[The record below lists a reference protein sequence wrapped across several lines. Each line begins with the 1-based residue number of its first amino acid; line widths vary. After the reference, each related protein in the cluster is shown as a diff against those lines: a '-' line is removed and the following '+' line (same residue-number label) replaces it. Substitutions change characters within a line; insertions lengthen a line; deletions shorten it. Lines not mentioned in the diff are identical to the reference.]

1 MHNLETVLFCDVFK
15 RNNPNPS
22 LFKIEVYLKG
32 LLKHL
37 RTSQSRSCLNN
48 VFNLHKCNFFN
59 LATAF
64 ILTYNSFSHK
74 RILALISGL
83 LLDSHVH
90 DVAFFAGH

>member
-1 MHNLETVLFCDVFK
+1 MNFPILDNV
-15 RNNPNPS
+15 
-22 LFKIEVYLKG
+22 VYI
-32 LLKHL
+32 
-37 RTSQSRSCLNN
+37 
-48 VFNLHKCNFFN
+48 HKCNFFN

-64 ILTYNSFSHK
+64 ILTYNSFSHR

>member
-1 MHNLETVLFCDVFK
+1 MQFCDVFK
-15 RNNPNPS
+15 KTNPNLS
-22 LFKIEVYLKG
+22 LY
-32 LLKHL
+32 
-37 RTSQSRSCLNN
+37 SNAWSDQSHSVLYAYELELPNQVDN
-48 VFNLHKCNFFN
+48 IFYFHKCNFFN